1 MIIKL
6 FLILLGVFIL
16 QSCNTASNKQANS
29 GMDDFAVKQIG
40 VKNQYPVSPERFKP
54 LIKIDNCQSLVSGDV
69 EGGTLNQKP
78 QSKLAEVSEVVVS
91 QQDIAD
97 YKASLKLKAKMI
109 FKSKDKQK
117 FANGVI
123 DGLSYTP
130 AAVVKHKTQPEVK
143 MTYEQYKAKILTES
157 KKQEAASFLKQNL
170 QTLLQIEQKYGVD
183 KEVLV
188 ALFTMESGL
197 GKVKGKHI
205 ISDALFSLALQ
216 SKRRDFFENE
226 LLTLI
231 KLIYYNVGLDQNLQ
245 GSWAGAFGFVQ
256 FMPSTFLKF
265 AVDFDGDGFIDLFAP
280 KDALASAANY
290 LMSIGWQFKKP
301 IAKSISIDSKNICLA
316 GDKIKDD
323 LFSDAYL
330 IAVDKDLSINTKLGL
345 VAYSNYFALL
355 DWNRS
360 LYFAT
365 SVAELSQFLANAS

>member
-1 MIIKL
+1 MGIGFILILCGAL
-6 FLILLGVFIL
+6 FLH
-16 QSCNTASNKQANS
+16 SCGIAKNKNDKKDA
-29 GMDDFAVKQIG
+29 DDFVVKQIG
-40 VKNQYPVSPERFKP
+40 VKNQYPVSPDRFKA
-54 LIKIDNCQSLVSGDV
+54 LIKIDNCQSLTVNAKSIKEFKTQTDGSKTAEAVISEQDV
-69 EGGTLNQKP
+69 LN
-78 QSKLAEVSEVVVS
+78 
-91 QQDIAD
+91 
-97 YKASLKLKAKMI
+97 YKASLKLKAKMM
-109 FKSKDKQK
+109 FKSKDKQR

-130 AAVVKHKTQPEVK
+130 AALVKHKNQPEVK
-143 MTYEQYKAKILTES
+143 MTYEQYRAKILTES
-157 KKQEAASFLKQNL
+157 KKQEAASFLQQNL

-188 ALFTMESGL
+188 ALFAMESGL
-197 GKVKGKHI
+197 GKVKGKHV

-231 KLIYYNVGLDQNLQ
+231 KLMYYNVGLDQNLQ

-265 AVDFDGDGFIDLFAP
+265 AVDFDGDGFIDLFTP

-301 IAKSISIDSKNICLA
+301 ITKNTDIDLQNICLA
-316 GDKIKDD
+316 GSKIKDD
-323 LFSDAYL
+323 SNEDAYL
-330 IAVDKDLSINTKLGL
+330 ITPDKELSLNTKLGL
-345 VAYSNYFALL
+345 VAYGNYFTLL

-365 SVAELSQFLANAS
+365 SVAELSQFLAGGEQK

>member
-1 MIIKL
+1 MNIG
-6 FLILLGVFIL
+6 FVLILCGAVFL
-16 QSCNTASNKQANS
+16 HSCGITKNKN
-29 GMDDFAVKQIG
+29 GNKEVEDFVVKQIG
-40 VKNQYPVSPERFKP
+40 VKNQYPVSPDRFKA
-54 LIKIDNCQSLVSGDV
+54 LIKIDNCQSLTVNAKSIKEFKTQTDGSKTAEAVISEQDV
-69 EGGTLNQKP
+69 LN
-78 QSKLAEVSEVVVS
+78 
-91 QQDIAD
+91 
-97 YKASLKLKAKMI
+97 YKTSLKLKVKMM
-109 FKSKDKQK
+109 FKSKDKQR

-130 AAVVKHKTQPEVK
+130 AALVKHKNQPEVK
-143 MTYEQYKAKILTES
+143 MTYEQYRAKILTES
-157 KKQEAASFLKQNL
+157 KKQEAASFLQQNL

-188 ALFTMESGL
+188 ALFAMESGL
-197 GKVKGKHI
+197 GKVKGKHV

-231 KLIYYNVGLDQNLQ
+231 KLMYYNVGLDQNLQ

-265 AVDFDGDGFIDLFAP
+265 AVDFDGDGFIDLFTP

-301 IAKSISIDSKNICLA
+301 IAKNKDIDLQNICLA
-316 GDKIKDD
+316 GSKIKDD
-323 LFSDAYL
+323 SNEDAYL
-330 IAVDKDLSINTKLGL
+330 ITPDKELSLNTKLGL
-345 VAYSNYFALL
+345 VAYGNYFTLL

-365 SVAELSQFLANAS
+365 SVAEFSQFLAGGEQK

>member
-1 MIIKL
+1 MGIGFILILCGAL
-6 FLILLGVFIL
+6 FLH
-16 QSCNTASNKQANS
+16 SCGIAKNKNDKKDA
-29 GMDDFAVKQIG
+29 DDFVVKQIG
-40 VKNQYPVSPERFKP
+40 VKNQYPVSPDRFKA
-54 LIKIDNCQSLVSGDV
+54 LIKIDNFQSLTVNAKSIKEFKTQTDGSKTAEAVISEQDV
-69 EGGTLNQKP
+69 LN
-78 QSKLAEVSEVVVS
+78 
-91 QQDIAD
+91 
-97 YKASLKLKAKMI
+97 YKTSLKLKAKMM
-109 FKSKDKQK
+109 FKSKDKQR

-130 AAVVKHKTQPEVK
+130 AALVKHKNQPEVK
-143 MTYEQYKAKILTES
+143 MTYGQYRAKILTES
-157 KKQEAASFLKQNL
+157 KKQEAASFLQQNL

-188 ALFTMESGL
+188 ALFAMESGL
-197 GKVKGKHI
+197 GKVKGKHV

-231 KLIYYNVGLDQNLQ
+231 KLMYYNVGLDQNLQ

-265 AVDFDGDGFIDLFAP
+265 AVDFDGDGFIDLFTP

-301 IAKSISIDSKNICLA
+301 ITKNTDIDLQNICLA
-316 GDKIKDD
+316 GSKIKED
-323 LFSDAYL
+323 SNEDAYL
-330 IAVDKDLSINTKLGL
+330 IAPDKELSLNTKLGL
-345 VAYSNYFALL
+345 VAYGNYFTLL

-365 SVAELSQFLANAS
+365 SVAELSQFLAGGEQK

>member
-1 MIIKL
+1 MGIGFILILCGAL
-6 FLILLGVFIL
+6 FLH
-16 QSCNTASNKQANS
+16 SCGIAKNKNDKKDA
-29 GMDDFAVKQIG
+29 DDFVVKQIG
-40 VKNQYPVSPERFKP
+40 VKNQYPVSPDRFKA
-54 LIKIDNCQSLVSGDV
+54 LIKIDNFQSLTVNAKSIKEFKTQTDGSKTAEAVISEQDV
-69 EGGTLNQKP
+69 LN
-78 QSKLAEVSEVVVS
+78 
-91 QQDIAD
+91 
-97 YKASLKLKAKMI
+97 YKTSLKLKAKMM
-109 FKSKDKQK
+109 FKSKDKQR

-130 AAVVKHKTQPEVK
+130 AALVKHKNQPEVK
-143 MTYEQYKAKILTES
+143 MTYGQYRAKILTES
-157 KKQEAASFLKQNL
+157 KKQEAASFLQQNL

-188 ALFTMESGL
+188 ALFAMESGL
-197 GKVKGKHI
+197 GKVKGKHV

-231 KLIYYNVGLDQNLQ
+231 KLMYYNVGLDQNLQ

-265 AVDFDGDGFIDLFAP
+265 AVDFDGDGFIDLFTP

-301 IAKSISIDSKNICLA
+301 ITKNTDIDLQNICLA
-316 GDKIKDD
+316 GSKIKDD
-323 LFSDAYL
+323 SNEDAYL
-330 IAVDKDLSINTKLGL
+330 IAPDKELSLNTKLGL
-345 VAYSNYFALL
+345 VAYGNYFTLL

-365 SVAELSQFLANAS
+365 SVAELSQFLAGGEQK